1 MGTTLTG
8 KRIKDT
14 YDGLIKVTDN
24 EPLSTSTVK
33 RLNDGVGNP
42 CPLYISQTSVEV
54 DGGTFKIGKA
64 LLDGVGSSGV
74 NGQVL
79 SSTGSGVS
87 WINTSGSATFYDIT
101 KHAFNVNAVGEHYI
115 GFNGGALITPNYS
128 SYIIPIY
135 SGTLDSLILLPS
147 ATTTNSNRLYF
158 YNGATEIDAI
168 TTFGF
173 TANTPIVK
181 TFATNSFSAGDK
193 LSVRLYT
200 DSATSNDI
208 QVSMLWNYS
217 YPI

>member
-42 CPLYISQTSVEV
+42 CPLYVSQTSVEV
-54 DGGTFKIGKA
+54 DNGTFKIGGS
-64 LLDGVGSSGV
+64 LLDGVGGSGV

-101 KHAFNVNAVGEHYI
+101 KHGFNIAAIGEHYI
-115 GFNGGALITPNYS
+115 NLDSTATTSPQPS
-128 SYIIPIY
+128 SYIVAPY
-135 SGTLDSLILLPS
+135 NGTLQSITLLPS
-147 ATTTNSNRLYF
+147 ATTIGNRLF
-158 YNGATEIDAI
+158 LYNGNTLIGAVAT
-168 TTFGF
+168 FNF
-173 TANTPIVK
+173 TANTPVVK
-181 TFATNSFSAGDK
+181 TFTTNSFSQNSK
-193 LSVRLYT
+193 MNVRLYT

-208 QVSMLWNYS
+208 QVSMSWNYS
-217 YPI
+217 TPI

>member
-24 EPLSTSTVK
+24 EPLSTSAVK
-33 RLNDGVGNP
+33 RLNDGLGNP
-42 CPLYISQTSVEV
+42 CPLYVSQTSIEV
-54 DGGTFKIGKA
+54 DNGTLKIGKA
-64 LLDGVGSSGV
+64 LLDKDGDAGT
-74 NGQVL
+74 NGQIL
-79 SSTGSGVS
+79 SSTGSGVK
-87 WINTSGSATFYDIT
+87 WINNTYLAGFNEVS
-101 KHAFNVNAVGEHYI
+101 KHGFNVNAVGEHYI

-135 SGTLDSLILLPS
+135 NGTLESLILLPS
-147 ATTTNSNRLYF
+147 ATTDFNRLFF
-158 YNGATEIDAI
+158 YNGATEIDAVA
-168 TTFGF
+168 TFGF

-200 DSATSNDI
+200 GSATSNDI

-217 YPI
+217 YPT